1 MNKNKSLEKGFI
13 PRVVLTVLICVLT
26 FALGAVTS
34 LKLTDEQ
41 VNVMGYVALGMILFI
56 AIILLPLNY
65 FLAKG
70 YKKKLDMSVAD
81 SQNLFLERQA
91 EARKSLKRATGK
103 IVRLRLFIS
112 LYSFILFALA
122 LFITFALGISKI
134 SPAIT
139 IFPAYVIIGYFN
151 RIQLAGEKY
160 DFSEYVSE
168 SDYPHIYSIAY
179 KAQKTVGIKGEIK
192 IVFLADCNAGIARIG
207 KVYSLQLGVALLDI
221 LTEEELYQVLLHE
234 FAHTTKPMD
243 KEQRLFNYITQADDT
258 RYNKIISMLFRYC
271 DFVYTFEYFSFRT
284 TSSQLIEEIADKII
298 LEHGDPEAY
307 ASSLIKLAYNEY
319 FSNELY
325 MHMKDNFYEPE
336 SRRQNVIEILLGA
349 FRKALPERKDFWNKL
364 ISSEIQA
371 RSASHP
377 IVRSRL
383 EAVGVSELNTLPLPS
398 DGEYRR
404 EFEKALARIDNQIY
418 ENGKDN
424 YENERKEEYLEPLS
438 IVNEWRENKRELTA
452 EEARPIMSAMHKL
465 SMVDELYELSDELI
479 KRSKTKA
486 SVAEAY
492 MSRGHALLL
501 KYDKSG
507 IDDIYTAIE
516 ENSNYIDAGLELIGK
531 FLCMMGLQKE
541 LDEFREKSV
550 EIQQKQKDVFSQLSY
565 VSPDD
570 DLALDDMDEDLK
582 NELTD
587 HIVNAGQGKISHIYL
602 VKKIITEDFFASTF
616 IIRFQNDTSDEDI
629 DEIMNKIFYRLD
641 SGEEER
647 QYSLF
652 IFDSYAAPVVA
663 KVQGCCIYEKE

>member
-1 MNKNKSLEKGFI
+1 M
-13 PRVVLTVLICVLT
+13 
-26 FALGAVTS
+26 
-34 LKLTDEQ
+34 
-41 VNVMGYVALGMILFI
+41 
-56 AIILLPLNY
+56 
-65 FLAKG
+65 
-70 YKKKLDMSVAD
+70 
-81 SQNLFLERQA
+81 
-91 EARKSLKRATGK
+91 
-103 IVRLRLFIS
+103 RLW
-112 LYSFILFALA
+112 
-122 LFITFALGISKI
+122 
-134 SPAIT
+134 
-139 IFPAYVIIGYFN
+139 
-151 RIQLAGEKY
+151 
-160 DFSEYVSE
+160 D
-168 SDYPHIYSIAY
+168 
-179 KAQKTVGIKGEIK
+179 
-192 IVFLADCNAGIARIG
+192 
-207 KVYSLQLGVALLDI
+207 
-221 LTEEELYQVLLHE
+221 
-234 FAHTTKPMD
+234 
-243 KEQRLFNYITQADDT
+243 
-258 RYNKIISMLFRYC
+258 
-271 DFVYTFEYFSFRT
+271 
-284 TSSQLIEEIADKII
+284 
-298 LEHGDPEAY
+298 
-307 ASSLIKLAYNEY
+307 
-319 FSNELY
+319 
-325 MHMKDNFYEPE
+325 
-336 SRRQNVIEILLGA
+336 
-349 FRKALPERKDFWNKL
+349 
-364 ISSEIQA
+364 
-371 RSASHP
+371 
-377 IVRSRL
+377 
-383 EAVGVSELNTLPLPS
+383 
-398 DGEYRR
+398 RR

-516 ENSNYIDAGLELIGK
+516 ENSNYIDAGLELIGN

-570 DLALDDMDEDLK
+570 NLALDDMDEDLK

-587 HIVNAGQGKISHIYL
+587 HIVNVGQGKITHIYL

-616 IIRFQNDTSDEDI
+616 IIRFQNDTSDKDT

-652 IFDSYAAPVVA
+652 IFDSYTARIVA
-663 KVQGCCIYEKE
+663 KVQGCCIYEK